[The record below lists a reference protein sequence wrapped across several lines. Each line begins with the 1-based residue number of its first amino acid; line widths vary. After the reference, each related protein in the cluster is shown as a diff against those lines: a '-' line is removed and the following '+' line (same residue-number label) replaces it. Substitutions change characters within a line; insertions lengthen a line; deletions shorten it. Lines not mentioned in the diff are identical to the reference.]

1 VKISIT
7 FVKKKINHENEVLK
21 MYGYQ
26 GEMLVIDLTEGKCL
40 PETFEESLGR
50 KYIGGVG
57 FGIKL
62 LCDRLAP
69 QIGPLSPENH
79 LIFSSGPLSS
89 VNFLGST
96 GISVVTKSPLTGLIG
111 DSDLRGTFGRT
122 LKSCGYDG
130 LVIKGKASRPV
141 YIEMIDGS
149 VKIKDAGDLWGKTTG
164 EVQSILSQ
172 GNEKGV
178 NILSIGTAGEHL
190 VKYACISGDV
200 QFFAGR
206 LGTGAVMGSKNLKA
220 IMIKGEKETPIA
232 DAEGMKKLIQ
242 EVFHDIQHDGSCDT
256 LSKYGT
262 WNTTGPSNLKGI
274 LPTKNFQ
281 RTTFEKI
288 EQIDGD
294 AMLNTI
300 YAGKRTCPGCPIG
313 CRRVVKAEG
322 PYAVLPEYGGPQF
335 ESVAALGPTL
345 LLGDPF
351 VIAKAN
357 ELCNL
362 YGLDTISTGVTIAF
376 AMECREKG
384 ILSERDIGF
393 DLKWGDP
400 EHILKLVRMI
410 ALREG
415 IGDLLA
421 EGVRRASE
429 KIGKGSPGWAM
440 HTKGLEIPMHDPRGK
455 KGMGL
460 AYATAIKGADHE
472 SAMHDECFEREN
484 ALTDLGF
491 VKPIGRKEF
500 QGKPLIVKKTQELW
514 GILSDALPVC
524 KFPMAPPRPLRPQR
538 LVSALRFVTGWDIS
552 LEEFLTVGERIF
564 NLGRLF
570 NVREGVNRDLDVLP
584 VRFSDR
590 LPEGGSA
597 GEAIKEEDLEG
608 MLNEYY
614 DLRGWS
620 KEGIPKKETLSRLGI

>member
-1 VKISIT
+1 
-7 FVKKKINHENEVLK
+7 

-26 GEMLVIDLTEGKCL
+26 GRMLVIDLTEGKCL
-40 PETFEESLGR
+40 PETFEESCGR

-57 FGIKL
+57 FGIRL
-62 LCDRLAP
+62 LYDRLAP
-69 QIGPLSPENH
+69 QVDPLLPENL
-79 LIFSSGPLSS
+79 LIFSSGPLSA

-96 GISVVTKSPLTGLIG
+96 GISVVTKSPLTGLVG

-122 LKSCGYDG
+122 LKSCGYDV

-141 YIEMIDGS
+141 YIEVIDDS
-149 VKIKDAGDLWGKTTG
+149 VKIKDAGNLWGKTTG

-172 GNEKGV
+172 GNEKGA
-178 NILSIGTAGEHL
+178 NILSIGIAGEHL

-220 IMIKGEKETPIA
+220 ILIKGKKEIPIA
-232 DAEGMKKLIQ
+232 DAEEMKKLMQ

-274 LPTKNFQ
+274 LPTRNFQ
-281 RTTFEKI
+281 RTTFDKI

-294 AMLNTI
+294 AMLKTV

-384 ILSERDIGF
+384 ILGERDIGF

-429 KIGKGSPGWAM
+429 KIGKGSAGWAM

-460 AYATAIKGADHE
+460 AYATAMKGADHE

-491 VKPIGRKEF
+491 VKPMGRKEF

-552 LEEFLTVGERIF
+552 LEELLAVGERIF

-570 NVREGVNRDLDVLP
+570 NIREGIDRSLDTLP
-584 VRFSDR
+584 NRFSNP
-590 LPEGGSA
+590 LQEGGSA
-597 GEAIKEEDLEG
+597 GEAITKEDLEK
-608 MLNEYY
+608 MLDEYY
-614 DLRGWS
+614 EHRGWS
-620 KEGIPKKETLSRLGI
+620 REGVPKEETLLRLGLKGD

>member
-1 VKISIT
+1 
-7 FVKKKINHENEVLK
+7 

-26 GEMLVIDLTEGKCL
+26 RKIWVVDLTVRKVLSENFDE
-40 PETFEESLGR
+40 PFAR

-57 FGIKL
+57 FGIRL
-62 LCDRLAP
+62 LYDRLAP
-69 QIGPLSPENH
+69 QGDPLSPENL
-79 LIFSSGPLSS
+79 LIFSSGPLSA

-96 GISVVTKSPLTGLIG
+96 GISVVTKSPLTGLIA
-111 DSDLRGTFGRT
+111 DSDLRGTFGRD
-122 LKSCGYDG
+122 LKSCECDA
-130 LVIKGKASRPV
+130 LVIKGKSDTPV
-141 YIEMIDGS
+141 CIELTDGLTE
-149 VKIKDAGDLWGKTTG
+149 IKDATDLWGKTTA
-164 EVQSILSQ
+164 EVQNTLSQ
-172 GNEKGV
+172 KIGKGSS
-178 NILSIGTAGEHL
+178 ILSIGPAGEHL

-206 LGTGAVMGSKNLKA
+206 LGMGAVMGSKNLKA
-220 IMIKGEKETPIA
+220 IVLKGNKETPLA
-232 DAEGMKKLIQ
+232 DPEGMKKLMQ
-242 EVFHDIQHDGSCDT
+242 EVFHDIQHDGTCDT

-294 AMLNTI
+294 AMLKTV
-300 YAGKRTCPGCPIG
+300 YSGKRTCPGCPIG

-322 PYAVLPEYGGPQF
+322 RYAVSPEYGGPQF

-351 VIAKAN
+351 VITKAN

-376 AMECREKG
+376 AMECRERG
-384 ILSERDIGF
+384 ILSERDFGF
-393 DLKWGDP
+393 DLKWADP
-400 EHILKLVRMI
+400 DGILKLIRMI
-410 ALREG
+410 AFREG

-421 EGVRRASE
+421 EGVRKASE
-429 KIGKGSPGWAM
+429 RIGKGSQEWAM
-440 HTKGLEIPMHDPRGK
+440 HVKGLEVPMHDPRGK

-484 ALTDLGF
+484 AITDLGF
-491 VKPIGRKEF
+491 VSPVGRKEF
-500 QGKPLIVKKTQELW
+500 RGKPLIVKKTQELW
-514 GILSDALPVC
+514 GVLSDALPVC
-524 KFPMAPPRPLRPQR
+524 KFPMVPPRPLRPER

-552 LEEFLTVGERIF
+552 LEELLAVGERIF

-570 NVREGVNRDLDVLP
+570 NIREGIDRSLDTLP
-584 VRFSDR
+584 NRFSNP
-590 LPEGGSA
+590 LQEGGSA
-597 GEAIKEEDLEG
+597 GEAITKEDLEK
-608 MLNEYY
+608 MLDEYY
-614 DLRGWS
+614 EHRGWS
-620 KEGIPKKETLSRLGI
+620 REGVPKEETLLRLGLKGD

>member
-1 VKISIT
+1 
-7 FVKKKINHENEVLK
+7 

-26 GEMLVIDLTEGKCL
+26 GKMLMVDLMEGRFLTER
-40 PETFEESLGR
+40 FDESFAR
-50 KYIGGVG
+50 KYLGGVG
-57 FGIKL
+57 FGIRL
-62 LCDRLAP
+62 LFDRLAP
-69 QIGPLSPENH
+69 QIDPLSPENH

-96 GISVVTKSPLTGLIG
+96 GISVATKSPLTGLIG

-122 LKSCGYDG
+122 LKSCGYDV
-130 LVIKGKASRPV
+130 LIIKGKASRPV
-141 YIEMIDGS
+141 YIEMIEDS
-149 VKIKDAGDLWGKTTG
+149 VEIKDAGDLWGKTTG
-164 EVQSILSQ
+164 EVQSILCREM
-172 GNEKGV
+172 EKGT
-178 NILSIGTAGEHL
+178 NILSIGPAGERL
-190 VKYACISGDV
+190 VKYACISGNL

-220 IMIKGEKETPIA
+220 ILIKGEKGVPIA

-242 EVFHDIQHDGSCDT
+242 EVFHDIRHDGSCDT

-274 LPTKNFQ
+274 LPTKNFE
-281 RTTFEKI
+281 RTGFEKI

-294 AMLNTI
+294 AMLKTV
-300 YAGKRTCPGCPIG
+300 YSGKRTCPGCPIG

-322 PYAVLPEYGGPQF
+322 PYAVSPEYGGPQF

-362 YGLDTISTGVTIAF
+362 FGLDTISTGVTIAF
-376 AMECREKG
+376 AMECRERG

-393 DLKWGDP
+393 DLTWGDP
-400 EHILKLVRMI
+400 EGILKLIRKI
-410 ALREG
+410 AFREG

-421 EGVRRASE
+421 EGVRMASE
-429 KIGKGSPGWAM
+429 RIRKGSQEWAM
-440 HTKGLEIPMHDPRGK
+440 HVKGLEIPMHDPRGK

-484 ALTDLGF
+484 ALLELGF
-491 VKPIGRKEF
+491 TKPLGRKVF

-538 LVSALRFVTGWDIS
+538 LVSALRFVTGWDMS

-570 NVREGVNRDLDVLP
+570 NVKEGVNRDLDVLP
-584 VRFSDR
+584 DRFSNP
-590 LPEGGSA
+590 LQEGGSA
-597 GEAIKEEDLEG
+597 GEAITKQDLER
-608 MLNEYY
+608 MREEYY

-620 KEGIPKKETLSRLGI
+620 KEGVPKKETLSRLGI